1 MRPTHFSGSFPL
13 FRLFGIQVCLHWS
26 WFVVVALLVQ
36 IRVNHTEGLSVIE
49 AFLQFITLFGI
60 VLMHEFGH
68 ALACRSVGG
77 EAHTIVLW
85 PLGGVA
91 FVKPPPRPGP
101 VLWSIAAG
109 PLVNVFLVPVTLCIS
124 IWFDGS
130 WDPLDSTWAMLF
142 WMNLGLL
149 IFNMLPIYPLDGGQ
163 ILQALLWF
171 VVGRATSL
179 RISAWIGLI
188 AAGGIAVMALS
199 LQQVWLFIMTL
210 FIGWQAWKGLR
221 VARFLALQEKVG
233 QGYWPSPY

>member
-1 MRPTHFSGSFPL
+1 
-13 FRLFGIQVCLHWS
+13 
-26 WFVVVALLVQ
+26 
-36 IRVNHTEGLSVIE
+36 
-49 AFLQFITLFGI
+49 
-60 VLMHEFGH
+60 
-68 ALACRSVGG
+68 
-77 EAHTIVLW
+77 
-85 PLGGVA
+85 
-91 FVKPPPRPGP
+91 
-101 VLWSIAAG
+101 
-109 PLVNVFLVPVTLCIS
+109 
-124 IWFDGS
+124 
-130 WDPLDSTWAMLF
+130 MLF

-171 VVGRATSL
+171 VVGRARSL

-199 LQQVWLFIMTL
+199 LQEVWLFIMTL